1 MLSKIKVVLVG
12 ALAAVLV
19 LGAAAPAFA
28 QAETQATSSAAA
40 QARWAGGQVT
50 AVGADS
56 FTAIGL
62 RGKERVL
69 AVTADTQFLTAEGQP
84 SSLADLH
91 VGDRVRGSL
100 DVAED
105 GTLTALLVINLG
117 PQTEYRGVG
126 LGGSV
131 DDAEQSFVFTS
142 RRGRVWEFYVD
153 DATEITNR
161 AGADLT
167 FADIDTGD
175 RLFVHA
181 ELRADGQWWA
191 LRVGLQL
198 QK

>member
-1 MLSKIKVVLVG
+1 MLAKLKVGLVS
-12 ALAAVLV
+12 ALAAALM

-28 QAETQATSSAAA
+28 QTEAPATLAAA
-40 QARWAGGQVT
+40 HSRWTGGQVT

-56 FTAIGL
+56 FTAAGL
-62 RGKERVL
+62 RGNAHTV
-69 AVTADTQFLTAEGQP
+69 AVTAATQFLTETGQP

-100 DVAED
+100 TVADD

-117 PQTEYRGVG
+117 PQTEYRGAGVA
-126 LGGSV
+126 STV
-131 DDAEQSFVFTS
+131 DDEEQSFAFTA

-161 AGADLT
+161 AQADLT
-167 FADIDTGD
+167 FADIDASD

-181 ELRADGQWWA
+181 ELRADGKWWA
-191 LRVGLQL
+191 LRVGLRQ
-198 QK
+198 